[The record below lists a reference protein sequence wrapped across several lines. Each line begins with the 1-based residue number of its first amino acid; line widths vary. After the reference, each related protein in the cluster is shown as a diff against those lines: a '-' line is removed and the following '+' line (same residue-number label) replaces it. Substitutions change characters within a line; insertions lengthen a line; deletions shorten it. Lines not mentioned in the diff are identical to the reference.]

1 MDYLAYL
8 HCASAYDEA
17 PSIESTP
24 AEDAQPLFN
33 GLNWKKLSGKV
44 CLALLP
50 VAIVLGIV
58 VIPEQAQARGCYT
71 YSYRPCKVR
80 HRVIRKPKYYVK
92 HYPVVIRRPVYRYK
106 YYPVYKHYP
115 VVIRRP
121 KFVHVTYPVV
131 VPRPRYFYKDVPVV
145 ITRPKCYKHKV
156 VHRPACFDD
165 WDGGC
170 GQSFAPIGFQ
180 PAPAIDYD
188 DDEFAVYKGG
198 CGSGSCSS

>member
-17 PSIESTP
+17 PPIESTP

-33 GLNWKKLSGKV
+33 GLNWKQLSGKV

-50 VAIVLGIV
+50 VAIVLGMV
-58 VIPEQAQARGCYT
+58 VTPEQAQAGGCYS

-121 KFVHVTYPVV
+121 KFIHVSYPVV
-131 VPRPRYFYKDVPVV
+131 VPRPRYVYKDVPVV
-145 ITRPKCYKHKV
+145 ITRPKCYKHRV

-165 WDGGC
+165 WGGGC
-170 GQSFAPIGFQ
+170 GKSFAPVGFH
-180 PAPAIDYD
+180 PTPTVDYD
-188 DDEFAVYKGG
+188 DDEFAVYRGG
-198 CGSGSCSS
+198 CAGESCSG